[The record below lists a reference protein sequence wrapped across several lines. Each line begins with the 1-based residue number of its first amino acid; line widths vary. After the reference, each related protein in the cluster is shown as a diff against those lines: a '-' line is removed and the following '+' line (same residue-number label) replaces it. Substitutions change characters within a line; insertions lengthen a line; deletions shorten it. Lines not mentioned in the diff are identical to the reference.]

1 MNTCDLGGRKR
12 NHYLCTTFQTT
23 MKDLENQNRKIVLAI
38 TGASG
43 SIYAYKLLEKLQKS
57 ESLPKEIAVIF
68 SETAKEI
75 WEAETGKKFQ
85 AAPPAKEYNNGTFN
99 APFASGSSQYDTMI
113 ICPSSMGTTGRIAN
127 GTSDDLIARTAD
139 VMLKE
144 RRRLIIV
151 PRETPYSLVHIN
163 NMKILTMAGAIICPA
178 TPSFYSNPKTIDDL
192 VMTVVDRILDLA
204 GFDSNGFRWMNNG

>member
-1 MNTCDLGGRKR
+1 MNHSV
-12 NHYLCTTFQTT
+12 N
-23 MKDLENQNRKIVLAI
+23 EIRKIVLAI

-43 SIYAYKLLEKLQKS
+43 SIYAYKLLEKLQKLQ
-57 ESLPKEIAVIF
+57 LPPQEIAVIF

-75 WEAETGKKFQ
+75 WKAETGKKIHL
-85 AAPPAKEYNNGTFN
+85 APPAKEYDNKTFY

-113 ICPSSMGTTGRIAN
+113 ICPASMGTTGRIAN

-151 PRETPYSLVHIN
+151 PRETPYSLIHIN
-163 NMKILTMAGAIICPA
+163 NMKTLTLAGAIICPA
-178 TPSFYSNPKTIDDL
+178 MPSFYSNPKTIDDL
-192 VMTVVDRILDLA
+192 VMTVVDRIIDLA
-204 GFDSNGFRWMNNG
+204 GFENNGFRWMEND

>member
-1 MNTCDLGGRKR
+1 
-12 NHYLCTTFQTT
+12 
-23 MKDLENQNRKIVLAI
+23 MKDLENPNRRIVLAI

-43 SIYAYKLLEKLQKS
+43 SIYAQKLLEKLQLLKTPPV
-57 ESLPKEIAVIF
+57 EVAVIF

-75 WEAETGKKFQ
+75 WEAEIGKKYSPK
-85 AAPPAKEYNNGTFN
+85 PPAKEYDNRTFYT
-99 APFASGSSQYDTMI
+99 PFASGSSQYDAMI
-113 ICPSSMGTTGRIAN
+113 ICPASMGTTGRIAN

-151 PRETPYSLVHIN
+151 PRETPYNLIHIN
-163 NMKILTMAGAIICPA
+163 NMEKLTLAGAIICPA

-192 VMTVVDRILDLA
+192 VMTVVDRIIDLA
-204 GFDSNGFRWMNNG
+204 GFDSNGFRWMENG